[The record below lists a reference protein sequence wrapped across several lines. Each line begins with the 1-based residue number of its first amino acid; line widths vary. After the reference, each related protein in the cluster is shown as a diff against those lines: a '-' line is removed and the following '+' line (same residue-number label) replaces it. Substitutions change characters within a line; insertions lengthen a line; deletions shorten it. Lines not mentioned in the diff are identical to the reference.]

1 MLTHRGLIP
10 AVLAGNAL
18 GLLAFRHFVSL
29 DGPMHLLHAA
39 VLRDALAGKVRTAEG
54 MWVVAN
60 TLDVNLGDLLLIGLS
75 GMVHPF
81 LLHKLLAVL
90 SVTVVAVG
98 AWRLAR
104 AYGTGIN
111 PLWLL
116 VLPFAFGFVLVLG
129 FFHFI
134 LASGLA
140 FMICGWWVSRPSVR
154 WHGLLLLAGG
164 CALGTFAHTAGG
176 ALVLLFVGVHEAVER
191 IRDPAGWRDRWST
204 VPQWLPTVVATIA
217 VVLVSAMLVMR
228 FSASPVHAHEAHHPW
243 EELLT
248 LRPTLLLDRAGELPF
263 RIALGSALV
272 GGMILALWGRRGTA
286 RLMPGDALL
295 VSAVL
300 LLLASLVRTPKT
312 ELLYITDRAQWL
324 ALLLMACWMGTQP
337 SARGMGWAVACGV
350 LSLHALR
357 LVQLERRMHL
367 LQDRDT
373 SSLSAAQRFEAGALV
388 VPVVLDTDWLAR
400 HRTAYAALGHNGIV
414 FTGRDHL
421 RFDWTTP
428 PDIYVRKYIY
438 SPENDWAWIGDHIRK
453 GGLPELR
460 QVMVLGAPSS
470 GSAAW
475 PELEQTL
482 RERYHPVW
490 HDDYTQVWTLDTE

>member
-1 MLTHRGLIP
+1 MAVTRRQFMKVSAAGL
-10 AVLAGNAL
+10 AASSVGAL
-18 GLLAFRHFVSL
+18 GFTGA
-29 DGPMHLLHAA
+29 GE
-39 VLRDALAGKVRTAEG
+39 ALAAGVR
-54 MWVVAN
+54 
-60 TLDVNLGDLLLIGLS
+60 
-75 GMVHPF
+75 PF
-81 LLHKLLAVL
+81 KLE
-90 SVTVVAVG
+90 
-98 AWRLAR
+98 R
-104 AYGTGIN
+104 A
-111 PLWLL
+111 
-116 VLPFAFGFVLVLG
+116 
-129 FFHFI
+129 
-134 LASGLA
+134 
-140 FMICGWWVSRPSVR
+140 
-154 WHGLLLLAGG
+154 
-164 CALGTFAHTAGG
+164 
-176 ALVLLFVGVHEAVER
+176 
-191 IRDPAGWRDRWST
+191 
-204 VPQWLPTVVATIA
+204 
-217 VVLVSAMLVMR
+217 
-228 FSASPVHAHEAHHPW
+228 
-243 EELLT
+243 
-248 LRPTLLLDRAGELPF
+248 
-263 RIALGSALV
+263 
-272 GGMILALWGRRGTA
+272 
-286 RLMPGDALL
+286 
-295 VSAVL
+295 
-300 LLLASLVRTPKT
+300 T
-312 ELLYITDRAQWL
+312 ETRN
-324 ALLLMACWMGTQP
+324 ACP
-337 SARGMGWAVACGV
+337 YCAVACGV
-350 LSLHALR
+350 LCLHALR